1 MTRLYIGMIFGSL
14 VILVITG
21 ILTYFWFKN
30 RSLKRLTKKLGQSAE
45 TIINGDIATWAK
57 HTNNKYIKASLYAY
71 EKNMVFE
78 VDGILV
84 TNKGIIVVEIKSIK
98 GEIHGDA
105 ASPQWIKQMGQK
117 QHPTGNPIIQNDK
130 HINHIMA
137 MTQIKVPIVS
147 LIVYSNRAESIK
159 ISNQPGH
166 VVLIRHSELFNSL
179 DKINSVLESKLSDQ
193 QVKKLYNKI
202 KSFRSHKPKDVKL
215 HKAITGQKGK

>member
-1 MTRLYIGMIFGSL
+1 MTRLYIGMVFGSL
-14 VILVITG
+14 VILVIAG
-21 ILTYFWFKN
+21 ILAYFWYKN
-30 RSLKRLTKKLGQSAE
+30 RTLKRLTKKLGQSAE

-57 HTNNKYIKASLYAY
+57 HTRNKFIKANLYAY
-71 EKNMVFE
+71 NSNMVFE
-78 VDGILV
+78 VDGILI

-130 HINHIMA
+130 HINHIMN
-137 MTQIKVPIVS
+137 MTQVKVPIVS

-159 ISNQPGH
+159 ITNTPAH

-179 DKINSVLESKLSDQ
+179 DKINSVLETKLSDQ

-202 KSFRSHKPKDVKL
+202 KSFRTHNPKDVNL
-215 HKAITGQKGK
+215 HKTITGQKGR